1 MNTMKKKNSAR
12 SRVQNR
18 RARTRGARYITGSIA
33 RARVLCACARSLS
46 LSRKDAFESLI
57 PFETLILGGKMGE
70 NERVFFVPE

>member
-46 LSRKDAFESLI
+46 RKDAFESLI